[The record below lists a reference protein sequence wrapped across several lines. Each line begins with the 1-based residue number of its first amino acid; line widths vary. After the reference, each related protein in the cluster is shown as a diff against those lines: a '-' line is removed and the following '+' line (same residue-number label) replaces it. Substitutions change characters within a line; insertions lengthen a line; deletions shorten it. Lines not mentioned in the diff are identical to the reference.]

1 MLPPPR
7 FTVGKVFFGSKASS
21 DSPCTDSSSLW
32 PQKLSFWP
40 EKSAQEVTRL
50 VHMGV
55 GVLQAVVEVVRSM
68 EGSLA
73 SNHEADSDV
82 EYAALQMGKL
92 SAHDPPARP

>member
-1 MLPPPR
+1 
-7 FTVGKVFFGSKASS
+7 
-21 DSPCTDSSSLW
+21 
-32 PQKLSFWP
+32 
-40 EKSAQEVTRL
+40 
-50 VHMGV
+50 MGV